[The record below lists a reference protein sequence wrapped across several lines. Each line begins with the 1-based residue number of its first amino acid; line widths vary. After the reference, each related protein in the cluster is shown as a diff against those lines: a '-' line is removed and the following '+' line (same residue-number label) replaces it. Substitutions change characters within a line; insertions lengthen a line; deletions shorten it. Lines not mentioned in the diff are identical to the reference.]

1 MKEIKGTLILLIT
14 AFIWGMSFVAQSSA
28 SGIVQPFTYNGIR
41 LLIGGLFLTVFLFIR
56 KAFTKNPILE
66 KTTETGKKITKSQ
79 TVIAGTVCGVVL
91 FFATNLQQF
100 GIEFYPE
107 GVATSGRSAFL
118 TATYVVMVALVS
130 SISSKKIQPF
140 IILAIIV
147 CMGGMYGLCFSSGLS
162 GVYFADLLGLICAV
176 FFTAHII
183 VIDKYYQVDSI
194 AMSCVQFYVSGVLSL
209 ICTFI
214 FETPNISD
222 ILSMYIPILYSGIGS
237 SGIAYTLQIIGQ
249 KYSKPATASIVMSL
263 ESVFASIGGALILSE
278 RLNNI
283 EILGCALVFIA
294 VILAQI
300 PQLIKQKT
308 E

>member
-147 CMGGMYGLCFSSGLS
+147 CMGGMYALCFSSGLS